1 MLRAYVGFVAGIAGF
16 ASGLYL
22 AAIADNGLWL
32 MMLEV
37 S

>member
-1 MLRAYVGFVAGIAGF
+1 MIVYAGLAAGMVGFVG
-16 ASGLYL
+16 GLYL

-32 MMLEV
+32 MLLEV